1 MRWKIMKPIIS
12 PWLIY
17 LIDLVYKFQVIINI
31 ALVVLGF
38 TIIGLGIA
46 WLLFSM
52 EYDQDDSIIVT
63 CKKYLKKSIIW
74 FVVSG
79 LLFAVVPSKDTMYVM
94 LTLDNVTTDNI
105 QAIGKT
111 GKDVVDYITDQI
123 DKIVNKDDEKEN
135 KWLM

>member
-1 MRWKIMKPIIS
+1 MKPIIS
-12 PWLIY
+12 PWSIY
-17 LIDLVYKFQVIINI
+17 LIDLVDKFQVIINI
-31 ALVVLGF
+31 ALIVLGF
-38 TIIGLGIA
+38 TIICLGIA

-52 EYDQDDSIIVT
+52 DYDQDDSIIVI

-74 FVVSG
+74 VVVSG

-111 GKDVVDYITDQI
+111 GKDVVDYIIDQI

-135 KWLM
+135 K

>member
-1 MRWKIMKPIIS
+1 MKPIIS

-17 LIDLVYKFQVIINI
+17 LIDLVDKFQVIINI

-38 TIIGLGIA
+38 TIICLGIA

-52 EYDQDDSIIVT
+52 EYDKDDSIIVT

-74 FVVSG
+74 VVVSG

-94 LTLDNVTTDNI
+94 LTLDNITTDNI

-123 DKIVNKDDEKEN
+123 DKIVNDKDEKEN
-135 KWLM
+135 K

>member
-1 MRWKIMKPIIS
+1 MKPIIS

-17 LIDLVYKFQVIINI
+17 LIDLVDKFQVIINI

-38 TIIGLGIA
+38 TIICLGIA

-52 EYDQDDSIIVT
+52 DYDQDDSIIVI

-74 FVVSG
+74 VVVSG

-123 DKIVNKDDEKEN
+123 DKIVNKDEEKEN
-135 KWLM
+135 K

>member
-1 MRWKIMKPIIS
+1 MKPIIS
-12 PWLIY
+12 PLLIY

-63 CKKYLKKSIIW
+63 CKKIFEEINYLVCRQWITFCGSSI
-74 FVVSG
+74 
-79 LLFAVVPSKDTMYVM
+79 KRH
-94 LTLDNVTTDNI
+94 NVCN
-105 QAIGKT
+105 A
-111 GKDVVDYITDQI
+111 YFR
-123 DKIVNKDDEKEN
+123 
-135 KWLM
+135 

>member
-1 MRWKIMKPIIS
+1 MKPIIS

-79 LLFAVVPSKDTMYVM
+79 LLFAGVPSKDTMYVM

-135 KWLM
+135 K

>member
-1 MRWKIMKPIIS
+1 MKPIIS

-17 LIDLVYKFQVIINI
+17 LIDLVDKFQVIINI

-38 TIIGLGIA
+38 TIICLGIA

-52 EYDQDDSIIVT
+52 DYDQDDSIIVI

-74 FVVSG
+74 VVVSG

-123 DKIVNKDDEKEN
+123 DKIVNKDDEKKN
-135 KWLM
+135 K

>member
-1 MRWKIMKPIIS
+1 MKPIIS

-17 LIDLVYKFQVIINI
+17 LIDLVDKFQVIINI

-38 TIIGLGIA
+38 TIICLGIA

-52 EYDQDDSIIVT
+52 EYDKDDSIIVT

-74 FVVSG
+74 VVVSG

-105 QAIGKT
+105 QAICKT

-135 KWLM
+135 K

>member
-1 MRWKIMKPIIS
+1 MKPIIS

-17 LIDLVYKFQVIINI
+17 LIDLVDKFQVIINI

-38 TIIGLGIA
+38 TIICLGIA

-52 EYDQDDSIIVT
+52 DYDQDDSIIVI

-135 KWLM
+135 K

>member
-1 MRWKIMKPIIS
+1 MKPIIN

-17 LIDLVYKFQVIINI
+17 LIDLVDKFQVIINI

-38 TIIGLGIA
+38 TIICLGIA

-52 EYDQDDSIIVT
+52 EYGKDDSIIVT

-74 FVVSG
+74 VVVSG

-135 KWLM
+135 K

>member
-1 MRWKIMKPIIS
+1 MKPIIS

-17 LIDLVYKFQVIINI
+17 LIDLVDKFQVIINI

-38 TIIGLGIA
+38 TIICLGIA

-52 EYDQDDSIIVT
+52 EYDKDDSIIVT

-74 FVVSG
+74 VVVSG

-94 LTLDNVTTDNI
+94 LTLNNVTTDNI

-123 DKIVNKDDEKEN
+123 DKILNKDDEKEN
-135 KWLM
+135 K

>member
-1 MRWKIMKPIIS
+1 MKPIIS

-17 LIDLVYKFQVIINI
+17 LIDLVDKFQVIINI
-31 ALVVLGF
+31 ALIILGF
-38 TIIGLGIA
+38 TIICLGIA
-46 WLLFSM
+46 WLLFST

-74 FVVSG
+74 FVISG

-135 KWLM
+135 K

>member
-1 MRWKIMKPIIS
+1 MKPIIS

-17 LIDLVYKFQVIINI
+17 LIDLVDKFQVIINI

-38 TIIGLGIA
+38 TIICLGIA

-52 EYDQDDSIIVT
+52 EYDKDDSIIIT

-74 FVVSG
+74 VVVSG

-135 KWLM
+135 K

>member
-1 MRWKIMKPIIS
+1 
-12 PWLIY
+12 
-17 LIDLVYKFQVIINI
+17 
-31 ALVVLGF
+31 
-38 TIIGLGIA
+38 
-46 WLLFSM
+46 M
-52 EYDQDDSIIVT
+52 EYDKDDSIIVT

-74 FVVSG
+74 VVVSG

-135 KWLM
+135 K